1 MSGGGKSHI
10 ISQESMTF
18 DTIRVLDI
26 DMKNDLNSYSRA
38 TIDVDN
44 DGDISQ
50 EEFIQNALNSS
61 FIADIMKERESRPR
75 KSESVMG

>member
-1 MSGGGKSHI
+1 
-10 ISQESMTF
+10 
-18 DTIRVLDI
+18 
-26 DMKNDLNSYSRA
+26 MKRNDPNSISRA

>member
-1 MSGGGKSHI
+1 
-10 ISQESMTF
+10 
-18 DTIRVLDI
+18 
-26 DMKNDLNSYSRA
+26 MKTPEFGLVFEQNSTDPNSISRA

>member
-1 MSGGGKSHI
+1 MIQLVSA
-10 ISQESMTF
+10 
-18 DTIRVLDI
+18 
-26 DMKNDLNSYSRA
+26 MKRSDPNSISRA

-50 EEFIQNALNSS
+50 QEFIQNALNSS